1 MTAAKRTYS
10 LEDFARL
17 MSRNVQALERRPEA
31 RQRYAGLL
39 AVLRQQVDSYCSK
52 QIGGK

>member
-10 LEDFARL
+10 LEDFASL
-17 MSRNVQALERRPEA
+17 MRNNLQALERRPEA
-31 RQRYAGLL
+31 RQRYGGLL

-52 QIGGK
+52 QQGRK

>member
-10 LEDFARL
+10 LEDFANL
-17 MSRNVQALERRPEA
+17 MRNNLQALERRPEA
-31 RQRYAGLL
+31 RQRYGGLL

-52 QIGGK
+52 QLGRK